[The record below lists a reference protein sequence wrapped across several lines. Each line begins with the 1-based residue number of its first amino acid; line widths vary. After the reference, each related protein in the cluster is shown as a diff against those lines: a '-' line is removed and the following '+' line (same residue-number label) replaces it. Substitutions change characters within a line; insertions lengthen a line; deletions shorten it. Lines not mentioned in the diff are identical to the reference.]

1 MKAASL
7 LLALSAAPTA
17 VSAERRRSEV
27 WSRAE
32 EDAWHK
38 EQGLP
43 REVVLSPR
51 PQDTIRTEDLPD
63 EFSWM
68 DKDGV
73 SYVTKNL
80 NQHIPQCPSPPLLP
94 FPSPQNHPRRS
105 APLVFPPAPSLPA
118 TARF

>member
-1 MKAASL
+1 MKAAW
-7 LLALSAAPTA
+7 LLALSAAPT
-17 VSAERRRSEV
+17 VSASRRCEV
-27 WSRAE
+27 WSRAQ

-43 REVVLSPR
+43 REVVNSPR

-80 NQHIPQCPSPPLLP
+80 NQHIPQCPSPPLLLRFMSANRP
-94 FPSPQNHPRRS
+94 PLRS
-105 APLVFPPAPSLPA
+105 PAPSLPA
-118 TARF
+118 TARL

>member
-17 VSAERRRSEV
+17 VSASRRRSEV

-80 NQHIPQCPSPPLLP
+80 NQHIPQCPSLS
-94 FPSPQNHPRRS
+94 PSPGGRS
-105 APLVFPPAPSLPA
+105 ASTTAAQPAQTSAPSP
-118 TARF
+118 TTRF

>member
-1 MKAASL
+1 MKATSL

-17 VSAERRRSEV
+17 VSASRRRSEV

-80 NQHIPQCPSPPLLP
+80 NQHIPQCPSPPLLH
-94 FPSPQNHPRRS
+94 FFFSSPQNQPPLRSTSKALAPGAIRQRR
-105 APLVFPPAPSLPA
+105 
-118 TARF
+118 